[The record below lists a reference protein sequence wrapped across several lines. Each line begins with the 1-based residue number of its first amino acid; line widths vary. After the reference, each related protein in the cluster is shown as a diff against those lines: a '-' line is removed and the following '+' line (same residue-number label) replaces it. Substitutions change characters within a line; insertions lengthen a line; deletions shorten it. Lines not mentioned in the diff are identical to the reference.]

1 MSAENNT
8 NIKKPVCLIILD
20 GWGIADKSE
29 SNAITL
35 AKTPNMSKFHEFY
48 PNTLLQASGEAV
60 GLPEGQMGN
69 SEVGHLN
76 IGSGRIV
83 YQELTRITKS
93 IKDGDFFDNEALMSA
108 VNNAKDK
115 NSCLHVMGLVS
126 DGGVHSHINHLK
138 ALVDLALM
146 HGITRLYIHAF
157 LDGRDVP
164 PKSAIPFLKEV
175 NDYLKLKGIG
185 EIATI
190 SGRYYA
196 MDRDNRWDRVKKSY
210 DAMVYRIGESYN
222 SPEELVSKSYDA
234 GLDDEFVIPGLVK
247 VKDESDACIK
257 NDDSIIFFN
266 FRPDR
271 ARQITRSFIFDNFT
285 DFDRGIKPPRVFFV
299 SMTQY
304 NKDFNVPVAYPPGS
318 ITNTL
323 GEVLAANNLKQLRIA
338 ETEKYAH
345 VTFFFNGG
353 VEKPNPGEDSILI
366 PSPKVVTYDL
376 KPEMSAVE
384 LTDKVI
390 EKIDDNIYDVIILNY
405 ANPDMVGHT
414 GFIEAT
420 IKAIE
425 TVDMCVGR
433 VISKLNEIGGLGIV
447 TADHGNAE
455 EMLDCKE
462 HCPMTAHTMS
472 KVPFIICNTDIKKLK
487 GQENGKECKDNQ
499 FGMLCDIAPT
509 ILELL
514 KIEKPKEMT
523 GQSLIIQ

>member
-1 MSAENNT
+1 MIAEKK
-8 NIKKPVCLIILD
+8 IKKPICLIILD
-20 GWGIADKSE
+20 GWGIAEKSE
-29 SNAITL
+29 GNAITL
-35 AKTPNMSKFHEFY
+35 ANTPNMNKFYESY
-48 PNTLLQASGEAV
+48 PNTLLNASGEAV

-76 IGSGRIV
+76 IGAGRVV

-93 IKDGDFFDNEALMSA
+93 IKDGDFFDNKVLLSA
-108 VNNAKDK
+108 VNKAKDK
-115 NSCLHVMGLVS
+115 KSCLHIMGLVS
-126 DGGVHSHINHLK
+126 DGGVHSHIEHLK
-138 ALVDLALM
+138 ALIDLASM
-146 HGITRLYIHAF
+146 HGISKLYIHAF

-164 PKSAIPFLKEV
+164 PKSAIPFLKEI
-175 NDYLKLKGIG
+175 NDYLKLKSVG
-185 EIATI
+185 EIATV

-210 DAMVYRIGESYN
+210 DAMVYRIGENYN
-222 SPEELVSKSYDA
+222 CPEDLVSKSYA
-234 GLDDEFVIPGLVK
+234 KGLDDEFVIPSLVE
-247 VKDESDACIK
+247 VKNNTDACIK
-257 NDDSIIFFN
+257 TDDSVIFFN

-271 ARQITRSFIFDNFT
+271 ARQITKAFIFKDFT
-285 DFDRGIKPPRVFFV
+285 DFNRGMNPPNVFFTC
-299 SMTQY
+299 MTQY
-304 NKDFNVPVAYPPGS
+304 SKDFDVPVAYPPGK

-323 GEVLAANNLKQLRIA
+323 GEVLAANNFKQLRIA

-353 VEKPNPGEDSILI
+353 VEKPNTGEDRILI

-376 KPEMSAVE
+376 KPEMSAFK

-390 EKIDDNIYDVIILNY
+390 EKIREGIYDVIILNY

-425 TVDMCVGR
+425 TIDMCVGR
-433 VISKLNEIGGLGIV
+433 VVNELIETGGLGII

-455 EMLDCKE
+455 EMIGCGG
-462 HCPMTAHTMS
+462 HCPMTAHTLS
-472 KVPFIICNTDIKKLK
+472 KVPFIICGTDIKKLK
-487 GQENGKECKDNQ
+487 GQGNGKKCYNNQ

-514 KIEKPKEMT
+514 HIAKPKEMT
-523 GQSLIIQ
+523 GHSLII